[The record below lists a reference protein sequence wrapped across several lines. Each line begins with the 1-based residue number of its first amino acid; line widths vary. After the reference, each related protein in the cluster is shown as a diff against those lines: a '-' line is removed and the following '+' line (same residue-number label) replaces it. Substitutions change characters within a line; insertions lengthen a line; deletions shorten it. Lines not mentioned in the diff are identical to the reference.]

1 MDLPS
6 SNIMPVMLDKE
17 ISSSGRMIWTKS
29 TKMGLNIL
37 SKVGNY
43 YLEEIP
49 DFLIQKIKNSD
60 LSFIENLIDV
70 PLSNV
75 FSE

>member
-1 MDLPS
+1 
-6 SNIMPVMLDKE
+6 MPVMLDKE
-17 ISSSGRMIWTKS
+17 ISSSGRMIWTKWM
-29 TKMGLNIL
+29 KMGMNIP

-43 YLEEIP
+43 YLEEIS

-70 PLSNV
+70 P
-75 FSE
+75 